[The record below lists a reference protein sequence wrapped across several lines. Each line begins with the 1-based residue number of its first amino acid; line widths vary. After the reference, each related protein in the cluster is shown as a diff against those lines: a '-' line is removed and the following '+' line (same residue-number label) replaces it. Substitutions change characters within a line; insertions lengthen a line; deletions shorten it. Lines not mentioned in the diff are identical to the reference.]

1 MAKEREISFSPGS
14 ATYLLHDLGLW
25 SLSLGSF
32 PMPKVRSLESLA
44 SNDQHS
50 TLFQR
55 STFCHLCR
63 LLYTNF

>member
-14 ATYLLHDLGLW
+14 ATYSLHDLGLW

-32 PMPKVRSLESLA
+32 PMPKGRSLKSLA

-55 STFCHLCR
+55 STCHLCR
-63 LLYTNF
+63 LLYTDF